1 MFAEYAALF
10 RRGHIVER
18 PRAIVW
24 FERCYLGALA
34 IKLALAI
41 VNWSTANS
49 AATQIGTTIA
59 LLLWFGVVNRHSNIS
74 RWIIVLFAIIAAI
87 WTCVTVAYGAFSWV
101 SILLMFVAGILNIAA
116 ALQLI
121 GADAEPWFEK
131 RAPDNRS

>member
-1 MFAEYAALF
+1 M
-10 RRGHIVER
+10 ER

-34 IKLALAI
+34 IKLALTI

-59 LLLWFGVVNRHSNIS
+59 LLLWFGVVHRHSNIS
-74 RWIIVLFAIIAAI
+74 RWIIVLFTIIAAI
-87 WTCVTVAYGAFSWV
+87 WTCVTVAYGAFSWG
-101 SILLMFVAGILNIAA
+101 SILLMFAAGILNIAA

-131 RAPDNRS
+131 RAPDNRA